1 MSTPQAS
8 VKSPMFPTAD
18 KGDLPKAATA
28 GNTVSAAYAVA
39 QQLVNPVLYIAL
51 IIVALLASLEQFDA
65 AGAVL
70 LLVFGRLFFH
80 IVRAVGGQ
88 RCFYAEEARYS
99 LFNRTRKL
107 NWPQPLQACLSCKG
121 LRLFQR

>member
-28 GNTVSAAYAVA
+28 GTTVSAAYAVA

-70 LLVFGRLFFH
+70 LLVFGRLW
-80 IVRAVGGQ
+80 
-88 RCFYAEEARYS
+88 
-99 LFNRTRKL
+99 LFSI
-107 NWPQPLQACLSCKG
+107 CLLPPMPILSF
-121 LRLFQR
+121 LFWFL